1 MGLKEVERQMGLKEP
16 QDPRRPAHAG
26 GGGGAENAGGGGWGA
41 GAAHLFGGADMG
53 GGVGVGLGMIGGGG
67 GGDVERSRAP
77 GIQGPHFTCFTST
90 IVQIVT
96 EEVGR

>member
-1 MGLKEVERQMGLKEP
+1 
-16 QDPRRPAHAG
+16 
-26 GGGGAENAGGGGWGA
+26 
-41 GAAHLFGGADMG
+41 
-53 GGVGVGLGMIGGGG
+53 MIGGGG